1 MSLASYHDGKTEVW
15 KYSGMVSDQAV
26 LHPAPPHEGF
36 GRFAPSAI
44 VGLMRNSLSEAL
56 PGNPDVNNGV
66 YEVFFVISQYE
77 K

>member
-26 LHPAPPHEGF
+26 LHPSLSPTKAS

-56 PGNPDVNNGV
+56 
-66 YEVFFVISQYE
+66 Y
-77 K
+77 